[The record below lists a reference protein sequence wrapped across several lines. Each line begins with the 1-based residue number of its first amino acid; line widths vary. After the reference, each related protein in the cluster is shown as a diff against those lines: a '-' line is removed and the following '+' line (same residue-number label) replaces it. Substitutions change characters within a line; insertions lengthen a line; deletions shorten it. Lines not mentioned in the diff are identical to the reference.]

1 MVELRSGADGME
13 QTRPDPLAVHRSAI
27 LASLIA
33 LSIVA
38 WILLIWQG
46 AAHET
51 DIRMT
56 SPSMGLGAPLFLA
69 VWLAMTIAM
78 MFPAATPMALT
89 FHKAQSARR
98 KRRQAFVATWVFL
111 AGYLVVWV
119 ASGVAAYVGALA
131 AEAIATR
138 LSLSTQTSARI
149 GGLTLVAAGLYQ
161 FTPLKDLCLT
171 KCRTPISFIMTSWR
185 EGTLGALQMGAIHG
199 AWCLGCC
206 WLLCAIMFPLGMMSV
221 AALATVTVIVFA
233 EKTLPWG
240 PAVAQAAGTVIFA
253 YGLLIIIQPQA
264 LPIFHG

>member
-138 LSLSTQTSARI
+138 LDLSTQTSACI

-171 KCRTPISFIMTSWR
+171 KCRTPISFIMTPWR

>member
-1 MVELRSGADGME
+1 MVELRGAADGME
-13 QTRPDPLAVHRSAI
+13 DPIAIHRSAI

-33 LSIVA
+33 LSIAA
-38 WILLIWQG
+38 WIFLIWQG
-46 AAHET
+46 AAHDA
-51 DIRMT
+51 DIRMA
-56 SPSMGLGAPLFLA
+56 SPSMSLGAALFLA

-78 MFPAATPMALT
+78 MFPAAAPMALT

-98 KRRQAFVATWVFL
+98 KRRQAFVGTWVFL

-119 ASGVAAYVGALA
+119 ASGVAAYVVALA
-131 AEAIATR
+131 AEAIAMR
-138 LSLSTQTSARI
+138 LDLSAQTSARI

-161 FTPLKDLCLT
+161 LTPLKDICLT
-171 KCRTPISFIMTSWR
+171 KCHTPMSFIMTSWR

-206 WLLCAIMFPLGMMSV
+206 WLLCAIMFPLSMMNV

-233 EKTLPWG
+233 EKNLPWG
-240 PAVAQAAGTVIFA
+240 PAVAQAAGAIIFA
-253 YGLLIIIQPQA
+253 YGLLIIIQPRA

>member
-1 MVELRSGADGME
+1 MVELSGGADGME
-13 QTRPDPLAVHRSAI
+13 QIRPDPIAVHRNAI
-27 LASLIA
+27 FAALVA
-33 LSIVA
+33 LSVLA
-38 WILLIWQG
+38 WIILIWRS
-46 AAHET
+46 AAQSAAI
-51 DIRMT
+51 DMA

-78 MFPAATPMALT
+78 MFPAAAPMALT

-98 KRRQAFVATWVFL
+98 KRGQAFVATWVFL
-111 AGYLVVWV
+111 TGYLVVWL

-131 AEAIATR
+131 EEALATR
-138 LSLSTQTSARI
+138 LDLSAQTSGRI
-149 GGLTLVAAGLYQ
+149 GGLIFVAAGLYQ
-161 FTPLKDLCLT
+161 LSPLKDLCLT
-171 KCRTPISFIMTSWR
+171 KCHTPMSFIMTSWR

-206 WLLCAIMFPLGMMSV
+206 WLLCAIMFPLGMMNV

-240 PAVAQAAGTVIFA
+240 AAVAQAAGVLIFA
-253 YGLLIIIQPQA
+253 YGVLIIIQPQA